1 MEKNMTAK
9 VTQKEINDKLWTCC
23 DVFRGNISAN
33 VYKDYILVMLFV
45 KYLSDIYESKE
56 EKLIE
61 KYKGDMAK
69 VDKIMARER
78 FSIPKGTHFKDLYA
92 KREESNIGEIIQTA
106 LKKIEESNIEKLE
119 GIFRNVDFDDAR
131 LLGDTTQRQ
140 RIIQDLLVIF
150 NSDILNLRPEHV
162 GNLDVIGNAY
172 EYLIGKFAAGAGASS
187 GEYYTPPEVSTLM
200 AKILQPKVGDRI
212 CDPTCGSGSL
222 LLKCAKEIKDNLKS
236 DDFSLYG
243 QENVGE
249 TYALCRM
256 NMYLHEVDNAEIK
269 WGDTIRTPKLLEN
282 DKLMKFNIVTA
293 NPPFS
298 LDKWGADN
306 AANDKFG
313 RFHRGIPPKSKGDY
327 AFVTHMIETLDDK
340 DGRMTVV
347 VPHGVLFRGS
357 SEGKIRK
364 KFVEDNLLDTVIGLP
379 ANLFFG
385 TGIPAVILVFKK
397 NKKNK
402 DILFID
408 ASKGFEDNKNQNK
421 LRESDIDK
429 ILSAYSTRENQ
440 DKYSYLATFEEV
452 KDNEFNLNIPR
463 YVDTFEEEEEV
474 DLSAVQEEISK
485 LEQRLFEIQK
495 KMKSSLTELGL

>member
-1 MEKNMTAK
+1 MTAK